1 VTSAVT
7 GDIDAAAG
15 VIAAGGVIVIP
26 TDTVYG
32 IACDPRAAAAVE
44 RVYRIKRRPEG
55 MELSILGARIAD
67 LEEHGVLDGA
77 ARRLGSAYWPG
88 PLSLVVSVA
97 HPGRFAVPRHGAT
110 VSLRVPGHGLLREL
124 LARTGPLASTSANRH
139 GEPAAINAEEALAA
153 VGEEVDLVVEG
164 GSADGRGSTI
174 IDLTEVPPR
183 VLRVGPLSLEEL
195 RPHLGD

>member
-1 VTSAVT
+1 M
-7 GDIDAAAG
+7 
-15 VIAAGGVIVIP
+15 IAAGGVIVVP

-32 IACDPRAAAAVE
+32 IACDPRDAAAVE

-55 MELSILGARIAD
+55 MELSILGARIGD
-67 LEEHGVLDGA
+67 LEEHGCLDGA
-77 ARRLGSAYWPG
+77 ARRLGTAYWPG
-88 PLSLVVSVA
+88 PLSLVVPVA
-97 HPGRFAVPRHGAT
+97 HPGRFAVPRNGGT
-110 VSLRVPGHGLLREL
+110 VSLRVPGHALLREL

-139 GEPAAINAEEALAA
+139 GEPAAITAEEALAA
-153 VGEEVDLVVEG
+153 LGEEVDLVVDG

-195 RPHLGD
+195 RPHLGE

>member
-32 IACDPRAAAAVE
+32 IACDPRAAGAVE

-67 LEEHGVLDGA
+67 LEEHGLLDGV
-77 ARRLGSAYWPG
+77 ARRLGTACWPG

-97 HPGRFAVPRHGAT
+97 HPGRFAVPRDGET
-110 VSLRVPGHGLLREL
+110 VSLRVPGHALLREL

-139 GEPAAINAEEALAA
+139 GEPAAVTAEEALA
-153 VGEEVDLVVEG
+153 VLGEEVDLVVDG

-195 RPHLGD
+195 RPHLGN